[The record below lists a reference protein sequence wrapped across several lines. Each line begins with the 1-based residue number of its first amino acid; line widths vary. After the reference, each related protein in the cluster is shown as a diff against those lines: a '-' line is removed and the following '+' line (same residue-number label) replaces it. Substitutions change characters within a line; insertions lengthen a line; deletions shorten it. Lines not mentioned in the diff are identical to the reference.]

1 MSTGNRRVVITGLGA
16 VTPLGTGV
24 DVFWQNLLAG
34 KSGVRRIQAF
44 DPDGLDIQIAAEV
57 RDYDAAR
64 FVKQRK
70 TLKLMA
76 RDIQLAMGGAAMAFQ
91 DSGLNIEQIDKTKFG
106 VNYGAGLIA
115 TELSEISPAVK
126 VTANSA
132 KQVDLKVWGKEGFS
146 HLFPLWMLK
155 YLPNMPAC
163 HISIAYD
170 AQGPNNSIT
179 IGEASSTLAI
189 GEAYRVIQ
197 RGTADLFIGG
207 GTDSKIHPLSIVRL
221 ALLNRLTRHN
231 DSPEGAIRPFDKSRD
246 GIVPGE
252 GSAALIFEELGH
264 AKKRGAEVYGEL
276 LGFGAYCDPRD
287 SGRSIAKAI
296 ELALKDAKLSPS
308 DLGHISAV
316 GAAGKQ
322 EDKDEARGIAQALGS
337 AVDTVRIVAYKSAIG
352 SLTAASG
359 AVELVASTLALH
371 HGQLPA
377 VLNYKESEPEMPK
390 LRIVRS
396 VEDCPKKPFVT
407 IGRSYSGQCAALVIG
422 PLVA

>member
-1 MSTGNRRVVITGLGA
+1 MSTSNRRIVITGLGA

-34 KSGVRRIQAF
+34 KSGVRRIQSF
-44 DPDGLDIQIAAEV
+44 NPDGLDIQIAAEV

-64 FVKQRK
+64 YVKQRK

-91 DSGLNIEQIDKTKFG
+91 DSGLNLEQVDKTRFG

-115 TELSEISPAVK
+115 TELSEVSSAVK

-132 KQVDLKVWGKEGFS
+132 KQVDLKDWGKEGLS

-189 GEAYRVIQ
+189 GEAFRVIQ

-207 GTDSKIHPLSIVRL
+207 GTDSKIHPLSIVRM
-221 ALLNRLTRHN
+221 ALLNRLTKRN
-231 DSPEGAIRPFDKSRD
+231 EVPEEAIRPFDKSRD

-252 GSAALIFEELGH
+252 GTAALLIEELGH
-264 AKKRGAEVYGEL
+264 AKKRGAEIYGEV
-276 LGFGAYCDPRD
+276 LGYGAYCDPRD
-287 SGRSIAKAI
+287 AGRSIGKAI
-296 ELALKDAKLSPS
+296 ELALKEAKLSPA
-308 DLGHISAV
+308 DLGHISAI
-316 GAAGKQ
+316 GASGKQ
-322 EDKDEARGIAQALGS
+322 EDKDEARGIAQVLGS
-337 AVDTVRIVAYKSAIG
+337 AIDTVRIVAYKSSVG
-352 SLTAASG
+352 SLSAASG

-371 HGQLPA
+371 HGHLPA

-390 LRIVRS
+390 LRIVKT

-407 IGRSYSGQCAALVIG
+407 ISRSYSGQCAALVIG
-422 PLVA
+422 PLVS